1 MKKNYLIIII
11 LFSVLSGL
19 SAQNTQT
26 IDFDKSIKVYPNPVY
41 NVLSVQSDNTIL
53 KVEIQSML
61 GDRLREFKS
70 NYRTIN
76 LSDLPRGIYMI
87 KIYTEKGY
95 IVKKLIKN

>member
-11 LFSVLSGL
+11 FFFILSGL

-41 NVLSVQSDNTIL
+41 NVLSVVSDNTIL

-61 GDRLREFKS
+61 GDRIREFKS

-76 LSDLPRGIYMI
+76 VGDLPRGIYMI